1 MEGGWLEGA
10 GALSPGDFEYF
21 IFDLDGTL
29 FSLPVDWTAVRE
41 EFAAIAGESIEGRP
55 LFQEVQRVAAA
66 KPALKQTI
74 LSMIESHELRAV
86 DSAKPMPGAVD
97 LAYSLFEVSKLAL
110 VTLQGKRACQ
120 EILRR
125 SKLLGLFEAVVTRED
140 SLDRAAQLEAALNTL
155 GARPKDALF
164 IGDRLNDV
172 VCGRKVGL
180 RVALVG
186 RSAPDEPKPD
196 YSFADFSQLKSFFA

>member
-74 LSMIESHELRAV
+74 LSMIESHELKAV
-86 DSAKPMPGAVD
+86 DSAKPMPGA
-97 LAYSLFEVSKLAL
+97 ASPPMA
-110 VTLQGKRACQ
+110 
-120 EILRR
+120 
-125 SKLLGLFEAVVTRED
+125 
-140 SLDRAAQLEAALNTL
+140 
-155 GARPKDALF
+155 
-164 IGDRLNDV
+164 
-172 VCGRKVGL
+172 
-180 RVALVG
+180 
-186 RSAPDEPKPD
+186 SASP
-196 YSFADFSQLKSFFA
+196 S

>member
-1 MEGGWLEGA
+1 MEGA
-10 GALSPGDFEYF
+10 GALGPSGFEYF

-29 FSLPVDWTAVRE
+29 FSLPVDWTAVRN
-41 EFAAIAGESIEGRP
+41 EFAAIAGESAEGRP
-55 LFQEVQRVAAA
+55 LFQEVQRVTAG

-74 LSMIESHELRAV
+74 LTMIESYELKAV

-97 LAYSLFEVSKLAL
+97 LVYSLFEVSTLAL
-110 VTLQGKRACQ
+110 VTLQGRRVCE

-125 SKLLGLFEAVVTRED
+125 NKVLDLFEAVVTRED
-140 SLDRAAQLEAALNTL
+140 SLDRAVQLEAALNEL
-155 GARPKDALF
+155 GARPKASLF

-180 RVALVG
+180 PVALVG
-186 RSAPDEPKPD
+186 RSTPDEPKPD
-196 YSFADFSQLKSFFA
+196 YSFADFSQLKSFFS